1 MRSTVLE
8 SGETMRKLI
17 GIVLTSVLLAGL
29 VVSGAA
35 ADNPTSAT
43 KCPLTTKEQRS
54 LGASYVT
61 SLAVEG
67 ITCDKGKRITVAFN
81 NCRTS
86 GDRPQGRCH
95 HKVAHYTCTER
106 RYAKVPGGYTSAV
119 TCTWGSKRVLITY
132 TQNT

>member
-1 MRSTVLE
+1 
-8 SGETMRKLI
+8 MRKPI
-17 GIVLTSVLLAGL
+17 GIALASACLAGL
-29 VVSGAA
+29 VASGAA

-43 KCPLTTKEQRS
+43 ECPLSAKEQRS

-61 SLAVEG
+61 SLSVEG

-86 GDRPQGRCH
+86 GGRPQGRCQ

-106 RYAKVPGGYTSAV
+106 RYAAVPGVHFASAV
-119 TCTWGSKRVLITY
+119 TCTSGSKRVLVTY
-132 TQNT
+132 TQDT